1 MKNIKDDMDIIFL
14 SDSSQPDMESL
25 VVRAHQAPNQF
36 WIFSSSTSSTPSYT
50 LNTQDQRLNNFAYL
64 GHKYTA
70 AFAFNLKRFYIC
82 ICRKSY

>member
-36 WIFSSSTSSTPSYT
+36 RIFS
-50 LNTQDQRLNNFAYL
+50 LEAVKKI
-64 GHKYTA
+64 GK
-70 AFAFNLKRFYIC
+70 I
-82 ICRKSY
+82 